1 MARKRILI
9 VDDEPHII
17 KVLTVRLEKAGYEV
31 IAAIDGQET
40 LNKVRKE
47 MPDLVILDLMLP
59 GIDGYKVCRLLKF
72 DERYKHIPI
81 IVLTARV
88 EEEDRKRSM
97 EVGAD
102 EYITKPIKPDEFL
115 DTIKKHLKE

>member
-17 KVLTVRLEKAGYEV
+17 KVLTIRLEKAGYEV
-31 IAAIDGQET
+31 IAAMDGQET

-47 MPDLVILDLMLP
+47 MPDLIILDLMLP

>member
-47 MPDLVILDLMLP
+47 MPDLIILDLMLP